1 MSKKTLSQVW
11 PFGVLLLLGAFLVF
25 TGVRQRMQAQASASW
40 PSVQGKALSAEV
52 KTESHTDTRTH
63 QRRTSFRPAVAYEYQ
78 VDGVRYQ
85 GGRVAFGDV
94 SSSNSSE
101 AQRILSQVVQAD
113 SVQVFYNPQ
122 APTEAVLLNAN
133 TPGTDWKILGGAA
146 LILVMIAY
154 LVWAFV
160 LRKVTS

>member
-25 TGVRQRMQAQASASW
+25 TGVRQRTQAQASSGW

-78 VDGVRYQ
+78 VNGVSYR
-85 GGRVAFGDV
+85 GSRVAFADFSNLG
-94 SSSNSSE
+94 SSD
-101 AQRILSQVVQAD
+101 AQRILSQVVQGD

-122 APTEAVLLNAN
+122 DPTETVLLNAN
-133 TPGTDWKILGGAA
+133 VPGTDWKIIGGVA
-146 LILVMIAY
+146 LILLVIAY

-160 LRKVTS
+160 LHKRAT